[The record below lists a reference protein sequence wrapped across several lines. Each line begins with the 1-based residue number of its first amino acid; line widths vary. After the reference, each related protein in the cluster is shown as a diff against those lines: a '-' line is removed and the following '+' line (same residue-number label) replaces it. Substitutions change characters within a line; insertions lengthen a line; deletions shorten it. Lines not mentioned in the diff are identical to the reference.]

1 MDKAI
6 IFTIIGVVALG
17 LLFWGSQSG
26 FFAKNITSNPNQT
39 PLPAG
44 IVLFFGDGCP
54 HCKNVED
61 YITLNNIE
69 QKVKFTRLEVPFNNK
84 TSPQLEANAVLMIKL
99 AQSCNLD
106 ASNGVGIPFLY
117 DGSGKCIGGDVDSI
131 NFFKNEAGIK

>member
-54 HCKNVED
+54 HC
-61 YITLNNIE
+61 
-69 QKVKFTRLEVPFNNK
+69 K